1 MSFAFAGHDGVAF
14 ADYAF
19 AVDAFTYYAF
29 HDNAFADLMV
39 TLMIPGPG

>member
-14 ADYAF
+14 AYYAF
-19 AVDAFTYYAF
+19 AGNAFAYYAF